1 MVTGQADWKAECL
14 CGTVAKN
21 GNLKPEIN
29 QGPLKAPVW
38 MELSLSEEP
47 LHPPGPLP

>member
-1 MVTGQADWKAECL
+1 MITGQADWKAECL

-29 QGPLKAPVW
+29 QGPLKARLDGAKSV
-38 MELSLSEEP
+38 
-47 LHPPGPLP
+47 